1 MIRNFYTNETTFND
15 EETSTVA
22 LAIDARCEQC
32 LNLYRSV
39 PDCPAREYF
48 GKEYLKAS
56 VLYKELFGT
65 EYPADITE
73 GDIPST
79 ADSAE
84 GTTPD
89 SSDCTP
95 DCTTC

>member
-48 GKEYLKAS
+48 GNEYLKAS
-56 VLYKELFGT
+56 RLYKELFGT
-65 EYPADITE
+65 DYPADITE
-73 GDIPST
+73 GDVPS
-79 ADSAE
+79 ADNAGSDITDS
-84 GTTPD
+84 TT
-89 SSDCTP
+89 S
-95 DCTTC
+95 

>member
-1 MIRNFYTNETTFND
+1 MKRDFYTGEIIFKDD
-15 EETSTVA
+15 EVDVVA

-32 LNLYRSV
+32 LALYRSV

-48 GKEYLKAS
+48 GKEYLKACA
-56 VLYKELFGT
+56 LYKELFGT

-79 ADSAE
+79 DSTVD
-84 GTTPD
+84 GTNT
-89 SSDCTP
+89 
-95 DCTTC
+95 